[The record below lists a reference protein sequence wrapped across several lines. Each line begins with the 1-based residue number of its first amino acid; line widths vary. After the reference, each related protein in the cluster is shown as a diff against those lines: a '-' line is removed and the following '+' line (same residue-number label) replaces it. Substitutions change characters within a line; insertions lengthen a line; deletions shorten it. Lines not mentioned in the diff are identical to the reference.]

1 MTGNKKNHLLRSAAI
16 TFNWITAA
24 LLLLNYL
31 AERTSPSQHT
41 LVAIFGLIYPML
53 IFVNLFFVTFWLLR
67 KEAWLLLS
75 LLVILIGLPHIRTN
89 FGFHFGQNKTE
100 NNGIK
105 VLCYNVQGFAE
116 KNRAAFN
123 PEIKANIFI
132 FLLKEKADLVC
143 LQEYSGKKVALF
155 RNDDEDNFY
164 FHSYYTRKG
173 SKNTGLAIFSKYKIF
188 NSNFLKF
195 KGYRTFG
202 IFTDL
207 VANKDTLR
215 LFNVHLAS
223 ISLKQEDLDLL
234 SKPPSTVWEKQNVRT
249 HYLDI
254 YRKLQKAFRLRQQQ
268 LDLVIRTIKSSPY
281 PVVLCGDFNDT
292 PSSNAYHRIAAVL
305 NDAFVKKGSG
315 LGATYAGPLPFLR
328 IDYLFAGQQFKIT
341 SYKKY
346 HIRFSDHFPI
356 STTVEVLP
364 EKD

>member
-16 TFNWITAA
+16 TFNWIAAA
-24 LLLLNYL
+24 LLLFSYL
-31 AERTSPSQHT
+31 AEKTSPSQHT
-41 LVAIFGLIYPML
+41 FVAVFGLIYPIL
-53 IFVNLFFVTFWLLR
+53 IFVNLFFVTFWLL
-67 KEAWLLLS
+67 KKNAWLLLS
-75 LLVILIGLPHIRTN
+75 LLVILMGFAHIRTN
-89 FGFHFGQNKTE
+89 FGFNSGQNKTE
-100 NNGIK
+100 NSGIK
-105 VLCYNVQGFAE
+105 VLCYNVQGFAK

-123 PEIKANIFI
+123 PEIKADILI
-132 FLLKEKADLVC
+132 FLLKEKAGLVC
-143 LQEYSGKKVALF
+143 LQEYSGKKAALF
-155 RNDDEDNFY
+155 HDNDKDNFY

-207 VANKDTLR
+207 VSGKDTIR

-223 ISLKQEDLDLL
+223 ISLRQEDLDLL
-234 SKPPSTVWEKQNVRT
+234 SKPPTTAWKKQNVRT

-254 YRKLQKAFRLRQQQ
+254 YRKLQKAFRLRERQ
-268 LDLVIRTIKSSPY
+268 LNLVIKTVKSSPY

-305 NDAFVKKGSG
+305 KDAFIKKGNG
-315 LGATYAGPLPFLR
+315 LSATYAGPLPFLR
-328 IDYLFAGQQFKIT
+328 IDYLFTGQQFKIT

-356 STTVEVLP
+356 SMTVELLP
-364 EKD
+364 END